1 MRIDSRSKLRAIAGE
16 TIIVR
21 QGKNTDDFTEIISL
35 NESARMLFEQLTDTD
50 FTTADVARLLTKNYI
65 IDEERA
71 LQDAAQWVKS
81 LMDCHVII
89 DTPSL

>member
-16 TIIVR
+16 TFIVR
-21 QGKNTDDFTEIISL
+21 QGQHTDDFTEIISL
-35 NESARMLFEQLTDTD
+35 NDSARLLFEQLTDTD
-50 FTTADVARLLTKNYI
+50 FTTVDVARLLMETYT

-81 LMDCHVII
+81 LNDCHVII